1 MSSPVLVSTKYGA
14 YIVDLQKL
22 AISRHFSENPPARVC
37 IETPLPA
44 GASGAA
50 DSIGKI
56 FLKTLKVK
64 LLVLFLVYILC
75 IYIHTY
81 IYLLFRF
88 IRQDLGAAGFSG
100 VTHLVLIMLSKG
112 WKKQ

>member
-1 MSSPVLVSTKYGA
+1 MSSPVLVSSKYGA

-81 IYLLFRF
+81 IF
-88 IRQDLGAAGFSG
+88 I
-100 VTHLVLIMLSKG
+100 I
-112 WKKQ
+112 

>member
-1 MSSPVLVSTKYGA
+1 MFTKLTKCDYGMSSPVLVSTKYGA

-22 AISRHFSENPPARVC
+22 AISRHFSENPPARMC

-44 GASGAA
+44 GASGVA

-64 LLVLFLVYILC
+64 LLVLFLVYILYIYTY
-75 IYIHTY
+75 IYIHIY
-81 IYLLFRF
+81 IGLSARNLAQPDF
-88 IRQDLGAAGFSG
+88 LGSH
-100 VTHLVLIMLSKG
+100 T
-112 WKKQ
+112 